1 VLGGMGSMTG
11 AILAAYVLTYLQE
24 MLRFLQDYRLLIYP
38 LILILVMLFRP
49 KGLLGMKEFS
59 FVGLFDKAIV
69 KLRNRRNHE
78 QQ

>member
-1 VLGGMGSMTG
+1 
-11 AILAAYVLTYLQE
+11 

-49 KGLLGMKEFS
+49 QGLLGMKEFS

-69 KLRNRRNHE
+69 KLRNRRRNHE